1 MALGSCSTAA
11 SCSRLVD
18 ENGLAS
24 STGGRRRASTW
35 QLQLSHW
42 AVRASTDEQRT
53 GYARSGYR
61 PNSSAEEP
69 RCAGADRGP
78 RVNRAVTASGSR
90 VRGGR
95 RLRPL
100 PPGPAGSARGSV
112 YGYRGRA
119 VTPRLTTLASWHLGA
134 APQLCG
140 CFLQRTMV
148 KYDRHFFL
156 SGSKRRFRSQALTD
170 LPSSRSSALAPGARL
185 RDEASSW
192 RARCGGSTAIEQ
204 YERRAAV
211 AAAARRGCTRRR
223 STDMSVL
230 KASPRWSNALTSAAL
245 GRPRA
250 PPTASLWPRAA
261 GAQLSGPGSSP
272 EQAGEPL
279 TRWVAAW
286 AAERAAPPC
295 TSSPKQLPTRD
306 VQKSARHAHESS
318 RCMACSRAASRAI
331 GHSAAGSSPSRP
343 VGTRSEKRPQSSTSS
358 KGSASSWLG

>member
-1 MALGSCSTAA
+1 MCG
-11 SCSRLVD
+11 
-18 ENGLAS
+18 
-24 STGGRRRASTW
+24 
-35 QLQLSHW
+35 
-42 AVRASTDEQRT
+42 
-53 GYARSGYR
+53 
-61 PNSSAEEP
+61 
-69 RCAGADRGP
+69 RGP
-78 RVNRAVTASGSR
+78 RSTREPGGDRVRFTRAGGAATASAPSG
-90 VRGGR
+90 VRQAPVRTRFGL
-95 RLRPL
+95 RLPR
-100 PPGPAGSARGSV
+100 ARGNTAFDHSCV
-112 YGYRGRA
+112 LALGCRTA
-119 VTPRLTTLASWHLGA
+119 VVRMLPTADY
-134 APQLCG
+134 
-140 CFLQRTMV
+140 MV